1 MMNYSLN
8 FNFLFEYNALKDGIT
23 IPVGLSLNGLS
34 VNCEAKVD
42 TGAQVC
48 LFERELG
55 ESLGL
60 NIESGHRRPFETLTG
75 SFTAY
80 GHHVTLHTVGL
91 DFDSMVYFAAND
103 RLPRNLLGREG
114 WMQKIRLAIV
124 DYDSALYLGHY
135 DFV

>member
-1 MMNYSLN
+1 MNYSLN
-8 FNFLFEYNALKDGIT
+8 FDLLFEYSTLKDGIT
-23 IPVGLSLNGLS
+23 IPVGLRLNGLS

-60 NIESGHRRPFETLTG
+60 NIESGHRRPLETLTG

-80 GHHVTLHTVGL
+80 GHTVTLHTVGL
-91 DFDSMVYFAAND
+91 NFDSMVYFAATD
-103 RLPRNLLGREG
+103 HLPRNLLGREG
-114 WMQKIRLAIV
+114 WMQKICLAIV

>member
-1 MMNYSLN
+1 MNHSLN
-8 FNFLFEYNALKDGIT
+8 FNLRFEYNALEDGIT
-23 IPVGLSLNGLS
+23 MPVILSYS
-34 VNCEAKVD
+34 KVAVRCEAKVD

-55 ESLGL
+55 ELLGL
-60 NIESGHRRPFETLTG
+60 DIECGYRRPFETLTG
-75 SFTAY
+75 SFFAY
-80 GHHVTLHTVGL
+80 GHTIRLNTMGME
-91 DFDSMVYFAAND
+91 FDSFVYFAATPG
-103 RLPRNLLGREG
+103 LPRNLLGREG